1 MSNESVDEYW
11 NSEFTS
17 SEKQLFQKCAR
28 KLLEKTFIVRDK
40 DEENRKMFY
49 FISKNSDFFTHY
61 FSFMGFEILVHKDSG
76 VVMLSNI
83 VNENVSSSVAVNRFR
98 FKKIES
104 IVLCCL
110 WTLLSDR
117 LHKGSLD
124 KVIKITLSDLNME
137 LEKYDFKKTFDKGPL
152 DDILKLFRKFNL
164 IGTSGEIGDED
175 FTIILYPS
183 LQFSLNENEFVSF
196 VKDAE
201 KKMKGSD
208 DGTEKFT
215 GTGIEETEAED
226 DAGYNNDDENED
238 EIDSFDV
245 EINSGEEN

>member
-1 MSNESVDEYW
+1 MSSESIDEYW

-17 SEKQLFQKCAR
+17 SEKQFFQKCAR

-40 DEENRKMFY
+40 DEENRRMFY
-49 FISKNSDFFTHY
+49 FISKNSDFFTRY

-76 VVMLSNI
+76 VAMLSNI
-83 VNENVSSSVAVNRFR
+83 VNENISSSVAVNRFR
-98 FKKIES
+98 LKKIES

-117 LHKGSLD
+117 LHRGSLD

-137 LEKYDFKKTFDKGPL
+137 LEKYDFKKPFDKGPL
-152 DDILKLFRKFNL
+152 DEILKLFRKFNL

-201 KKMKGSD
+201 KRMKGTNNDVLESD
-208 DGTEKFT
+208 DTL
-215 GTGIEETEAED
+215 IEES
-226 DAGYNNDDENED
+226 DADESESD
-238 EIDSFDV
+238 PF
-245 EINSGEEN
+245 

>member
-1 MSNESVDEYW
+1 MSSESIDEYW

-17 SEKQLFQKCAR
+17 SEKQFFQKCAR

-76 VVMLSNI
+76 VAMLSNI
-83 VNENVSSSVAVNRFR
+83 VNENISSSVAVNRFR

-110 WTLLSDR
+110 WTLLSGR
-117 LHKGSLD
+117 LHRGSLD

-137 LEKYDFKKTFDKGPL
+137 LEKYDFKKPFDKGPL
-152 DDILKLFRKFNL
+152 DEILKLFRKFNL

-201 KKMKGSD
+201 NRMKGINNDVLESD
-208 DGTEKFT
+208 DTL
-215 GTGIEETEAED
+215 IEESD
-226 DAGYNNDDENED
+226 VDES
-238 EIDSFDV
+238 EIDPFDI
-245 EINSGEEN
+245 EIE

>member
-1 MSNESVDEYW
+1 MSSESVDEYW

-61 FSFMGFEILVHKDSG
+61 FSFMGFEILVQKDSG

-83 VNENVSSSVAVNRFR
+83 VNENISASVAVNRFR

-104 IVLCCL
+104 IILCCL

-117 LHKGSLD
+117 LHRGSLD
-124 KVIKITLSDLNME
+124 KVIKITLSDLNIE
-137 LEKYDFKKTFDKGPL
+137 LEKYDYKKPFDKGPL
-152 DDILKLFRKFNL
+152 NDILKLFCKFNL

-183 LQFSLNENEFVSF
+183 LQFALNEIEFVSF

-201 KKMKGSD
+201 KRMKGINNDVLESD
-208 DGTEKFT
+208 DTL
-215 GTGIEETEAED
+215 IEES
-226 DAGYNNDDENED
+226 DADES
-238 EIDSFDV
+238 EIDPFDI
-245 EINSGEEN
+245 EIE

>member
-1 MSNESVDEYW
+1 MNIGIPNLLPVKNSFSKNVRENCWKKLLLSVTKMKKTAECFI
-11 NSEFTS
+11 S
-17 SEKQLFQKCAR
+17 FQKI
-28 KLLEKTFIVRDK
+28 LIFLPYFTFM
-40 DEENRKMFY
+40 E
-49 FISKNSDFFTHY
+49 
-61 FSFMGFEILVHKDSG
+61 FEILVHKDSG
-76 VVMLSNI
+76 VAMLSNI
-83 VNENVSSSVAVNRFR
+83 VNENISSSVAVNRFR

-117 LHKGSLD
+117 LHRGSLD

-137 LEKYDFKKTFDKGPL
+137 LEKYDFKKPFDKGPL
-152 DDILKLFRKFNL
+152 DEILKLFRKFNL

-201 KKMKGSD
+201 NRMKGINNDVLESD
-208 DGTEKFT
+208 DTL
-215 GTGIEETEAED
+215 IEES
-226 DAGYNNDDENED
+226 DADES
-238 EIDSFDV
+238 EIDSFNI
-245 EINSGEEN
+245 EIE

>member
-1 MSNESVDEYW
+1 MSSESIDEYW

-17 SEKQLFQKCAR
+17 SEKQFFQKCAR

-40 DEENRKMFY
+40 NEENRKMFY
-49 FISKNSDFFTHY
+49 FISKNSDFFTRY

-76 VVMLSNI
+76 VAMLSNI
-83 VNENVSSSVAVNRFR
+83 VNENISSSVAVNRFR

-117 LHKGSLD
+117 LHRGSLD

-137 LEKYDFKKTFDKGPL
+137 LEKYDFKKPFDKGPL
-152 DDILKLFRKFNL
+152 DEILKLFRKFNL

-201 KKMKGSD
+201 KRMKGINNDVLESD
-208 DGTEKFT
+208 DTL
-215 GTGIEETEAED
+215 IEGS
-226 DAGYNNDDENED
+226 DADES
-238 EIDSFDV
+238 EIDSFNI
-245 EINSGEEN
+245 EIE

>member
-1 MSNESVDEYW
+1 MSSESIDEYW

-17 SEKQLFQKCAR
+17 SEKQFFQKCAR

-49 FISKNSDFFTHY
+49 FISKNSDFFTRY
-61 FSFMGFEILVHKDSG
+61 FTFMGFEILVHKDSG
-76 VVMLSNI
+76 VAMLSNI
-83 VNENVSSSVAVNRFR
+83 VNENISSSVAVNRFR
-98 FKKIES
+98 LKKIES

-117 LHKGSLD
+117 LHRGSLD

-137 LEKYDFKKTFDKGPL
+137 LEKYDFKKPFDKGPL
-152 DDILKLFRKFNL
+152 DEILKLFRKFNL

-175 FTIILYPS
+175 FTIILYTS

-201 KKMKGSD
+201 KRMKGINNDVLESD
-208 DGTEKFT
+208 DTL
-215 GTGIEETEAED
+215 IEES
-226 DAGYNNDDENED
+226 DADES
-238 EIDSFDV
+238 EIDPFNI
-245 EINSGEEN
+245 EIE

>member
-1 MSNESVDEYW
+1 MSSESIDEYW

-17 SEKQLFQKCAR
+17 SEKQFFQKCAR

-49 FISKNSDFFTHY
+49 FISKNSDFFTRY

-76 VVMLSNI
+76 VAMLSNI
-83 VNENVSSSVAVNRFR
+83 VNENISSSVAVNRFR

-117 LHKGSLD
+117 LHRGSLD

-137 LEKYDFKKTFDKGPL
+137 LEKYDFKKPFDKGPL
-152 DDILKLFRKFNL
+152 DEILKLFRKFNL

-201 KKMKGSD
+201 NRMKGINNDVLESD
-208 DGTEKFT
+208 DTL
-215 GTGIEETEAED
+215 IEGSDADESED
-226 DAGYNNDDENED
+226 FDSTDS
-238 EIDSFDV
+238 EIDPFDI
-245 EINSGEEN
+245 EIE

>member
-1 MSNESVDEYW
+1 MTNNESINEYW

-17 SEKQLFQKCAR
+17 SDKQFFQKCAR
-28 KLLEKTFIVRDK
+28 TLLKKTFIVRDK

-49 FISKNSDFFTHY
+49 FVSKNSNFFSNY
-61 FSFMGFEILVHKDSG
+61 FSFMGFEILVQKDSG

-83 VNENVSSSVAVNRFR
+83 VNENISASVAVNRFR

-104 IVLCCL
+104 IILCCL

-117 LHKGSLD
+117 LHRGSLD
-124 KVIKITLSDLNME
+124 KVIKITLSDLNIE
-137 LEKYDFKKTFDKGPL
+137 LEKYDYKKPFDKGPL
-152 DDILKLFRKFNL
+152 NDILKLFCKFNL

-183 LQFSLNENEFVSF
+183 LQFALNENEFVSF

-201 KKMKGSD
+201 KRMKGINNDVLESD
-208 DGTEKFT
+208 DTL
-215 GTGIEETEAED
+215 IEESDVDESED
-226 DAGYNNDDENED
+226 FDSTDS
-238 EIDSFDV
+238 EIDPFDI
-245 EINSGEEN
+245 EIE

>member
-1 MSNESVDEYW
+1 MSSESIDEYW

-17 SEKQLFQKCAR
+17 SEKQFFQKCAR

-61 FSFMGFEILVHKDSG
+61 FTFMGFEILVHKDSG
-76 VVMLSNI
+76 VAMLSNI
-83 VNENVSSSVAVNRFR
+83 VNENISSSVAVNRFR

-117 LHKGSLD
+117 LHRGSLD

-137 LEKYDFKKTFDKGPL
+137 LEKYDFKKPFDKGPL
-152 DDILKLFRKFNL
+152 DEILKLFRKFNL

-201 KKMKGSD
+201 NRMKGINNDVLESD
-208 DGTEKFT
+208 DTL
-215 GTGIEETEAED
+215 IEES
-226 DAGYNNDDENED
+226 DADES
-238 EIDSFDV
+238 EIDPFNI
-245 EINSGEEN
+245 EIE

>member
-1 MSNESVDEYW
+1 
-11 NSEFTS
+11 
-17 SEKQLFQKCAR
+17 
-28 KLLEKTFIVRDK
+28 
-40 DEENRKMFY
+40 
-49 FISKNSDFFTHY
+49 
-61 FSFMGFEILVHKDSG
+61 MGFEILVHKDSG
-76 VVMLSNI
+76 VAMLSNI
-83 VNENVSSSVAVNRFR
+83 VNENISSSVAVNRFR

-117 LHKGSLD
+117 LHRGSLD

-137 LEKYDFKKTFDKGPL
+137 LEKYDFKKPFDKGPL
-152 DDILKLFRKFNL
+152 DEILKLFRKFNL

-201 KKMKGSD
+201 NRMKGINNDVLESD
-208 DGTEKFT
+208 DTL
-215 GTGIEETEAED
+215 IEES
-226 DAGYNNDDENED
+226 DADES
-238 EIDSFDV
+238 EIDPFNI
-245 EINSGEEN
+245 EIE

>member
-1 MSNESVDEYW
+1 MSSESIDEYW

-17 SEKQLFQKCAR
+17 SEKQFFQKCAR

-40 DEENRKMFY
+40 DEENRRMFY
-49 FISKNSDFFTHY
+49 FISKNSDFFTRY
-61 FSFMGFEILVHKDSG
+61 FTFMGFEILVHKDSG
-76 VVMLSNI
+76 VAMLSNI
-83 VNENVSSSVAVNRFR
+83 VNENISSSVAVNRFR
-98 FKKIES
+98 FRKIES

-117 LHKGSLD
+117 LHRGSLD

-137 LEKYDFKKTFDKGPL
+137 LEKYDFKKPFDKGPL
-152 DDILKLFRKFNL
+152 DEILKLFRKFNL

-201 KKMKGSD
+201 MRMKGINNDVLESD
-208 DGTEKFT
+208 DTL
-215 GTGIEETEAED
+215 IEGSDADESED
-226 DAGYNNDDENED
+226 FDSTDS
-238 EIDSFDV
+238 EIDPFDI
-245 EINSGEEN
+245 EIE

>member
-1 MSNESVDEYW
+1 MTNNESINEYW

-17 SEKQLFQKCAR
+17 GDKQFFQKCCR
-28 KLLEKTFIVRDK
+28 VLLKKTFIVRDK

-49 FISKNSDFFTHY
+49 FVSKNSDFFSNY
-61 FSFMGFEILVHKDSG
+61 FSFMGFEVLVQKDSG
-76 VVMLSNI
+76 VIMLSNI
-83 VNENVSSSVAVNRFR
+83 VNENISSSVAVNRFR

-117 LHKGSLD
+117 LHRGSLD

-137 LEKYDFKKTFDKGPL
+137 LEKYDFKKGFDKGPL
-152 DDILKLFRKFNL
+152 SDILKLFCKFNL
-164 IGTSGEIGDED
+164 IGTSGDVGDED

-183 LQFSLNENEFVSF
+183 LQFALNENEFVSF

-201 KKMKGSD
+201 KRMKGN
-208 DGTEKFT
+208 
-215 GTGIEETEAED
+215 ED
-226 DAGYNNDDENED
+226 DITAIDEPED
-238 EIDSFDV
+238 FDSTDSQIDPFDLG
-245 EINSGEEN
+245 IDMGDEE

>member
-1 MSNESVDEYW
+1 MSSESIDEYW

-49 FISKNSDFFTHY
+49 FVSKNSDFFTHY

-137 LEKYDFKKTFDKGPL
+137 LEKYDFKKPFDKGPL

-201 KKMKGSD
+201 KRMRGINNDVLESD
-208 DGTEKFT
+208 DTL
-215 GTGIEETEAED
+215 IEESDADESED
-226 DAGYNNDDENED
+226 FDSTDS
-238 EIDSFDV
+238 EIDPFDI
-245 EINSGEEN
+245 EIE

>member
-1 MSNESVDEYW
+1 MSSESIDEYW

-17 SEKQLFQKCAR
+17 SEKQFFQKCAR

-49 FISKNSDFFTHY
+49 FISKNSDFFTRY

-76 VVMLSNI
+76 VAMLSNI
-83 VNENVSSSVAVNRFR
+83 VNENISSSVAVNRFR

-117 LHKGSLD
+117 LHRGSLD

-137 LEKYDFKKTFDKGPL
+137 LEKYDFKKPFDKGPL
-152 DDILKLFRKFNL
+152 DEILKLFRKFNL

-201 KKMKGSD
+201 NRMKGINNDVLESD
-208 DGTEKFT
+208 DTL
-215 GTGIEETEAED
+215 IEESDADESED
-226 DAGYNNDDENED
+226 FDSMDFETDPFDLGIDMGDEE
-238 EIDSFDV
+238 
-245 EINSGEEN
+245 

>member
-1 MSNESVDEYW
+1 MSSESVDEYW

-49 FISKNSDFFTHY
+49 FVSKNSDFFTHY

-76 VVMLSNI
+76 VAMLSNI
-83 VNENVSSSVAVNRFR
+83 VNENISSSVAVNRFR

-137 LEKYDFKKTFDKGPL
+137 LEKYDFKKPFDKGPL

-201 KKMKGSD
+201 NRMKGINNDVLESD
-208 DGTEKFT
+208 DTL
-215 GTGIEETEAED
+215 IEGSDADESED
-226 DAGYNNDDENED
+226 FDSTDS
-238 EIDSFDV
+238 EIDPFDI
-245 EINSGEEN
+245 EIE

>member
-1 MSNESVDEYW
+1 MANNETINEYW

-17 SEKQLFQKCAR
+17 SDKQFFQKCSR
-28 KLLEKTFIVRDK
+28 TLLKKTFIVRDK

-49 FISKNSDFFTHY
+49 FVSKNSDFFSNY
-61 FSFMGFEILVHKDSG
+61 FSFMGFEVLVQKDSG
-76 VVMLSNI
+76 VIMLSNI
-83 VNENVSSSVAVNRFR
+83 VNENISSSVAVNRFR

-110 WTLLSDR
+110 WTILSDR
-117 LHKGSLD
+117 LHRGSLD

-137 LEKYDFKKTFDKGPL
+137 LEKYDFKKGFDKGPL
-152 DDILKLFRKFNL
+152 SDILKLFSKFSL

-183 LQFSLNENEFVSF
+183 LQFALNENEFVSF

-201 KKMKGSD
+201 KKMKGIDDTSADLIENIEINEFEDDESD
-208 DGTEKFT
+208 FLDVDIE
-215 GTGIEETEAED
+215 IEE
-226 DAGYNNDDENED
+226 NK
-238 EIDSFDV
+238 
-245 EINSGEEN
+245 

>member
-1 MSNESVDEYW
+1 MSSESIDEYW

-17 SEKQLFQKCAR
+17 SEKQFFQKCAR

-49 FISKNSDFFTHY
+49 FISKNSDFFTRY

-76 VVMLSNI
+76 VAMLSNI
-83 VNENVSSSVAVNRFR
+83 VNENISSSVAVNRFR

-117 LHKGSLD
+117 LHRGSLD

-137 LEKYDFKKTFDKGPL
+137 LEKYDFKKPFDKGPL
-152 DDILKLFRKFNL
+152 DEILKLFRKFNL

-201 KKMKGSD
+201 NRMKGINNDVLESD
-208 DGTEKFT
+208 DTL
-215 GTGIEETEAED
+215 IEESDADESED
-226 DAGYNNDDENED
+226 FDSTDS
-238 EIDSFDV
+238 EIDPFDI
-245 EINSGEEN
+245 EIE

>member
-1 MSNESVDEYW
+1 MSSESIDEYW

-17 SEKQLFQKCAR
+17 SEKQFFQKCAR

-49 FISKNSDFFTHY
+49 FISKNSDFFTRY

-76 VVMLSNI
+76 VAMLSNI
-83 VNENVSSSVAVNRFR
+83 VNENISSSVAVNRFR

-117 LHKGSLD
+117 LHRGSLD

-137 LEKYDFKKTFDKGPL
+137 LEKYDFKKPFDKGPL
-152 DDILKLFRKFNL
+152 DEILKLFRKFNL

-201 KKMKGSD
+201 NRMKGINNDVLESD
-208 DGTEKFT
+208 DTLIEGSDADESEDFDSTDSEIDPFDL
-215 GTGIEETEAED
+215 GID
-226 DAGYNNDDENED
+226 MED
-238 EIDSFDV
+238 E
-245 EINSGEEN
+245 E

>member
-1 MSNESVDEYW
+1 MSSESIDEYW

-17 SEKQLFQKCAR
+17 SEKQFFQKCAR

-49 FISKNSDFFTHY
+49 FISKNSDFFTRY

-76 VVMLSNI
+76 VAMLSNI
-83 VNENVSSSVAVNRFR
+83 VNENISSSVAVNRFR

-117 LHKGSLD
+117 LHRGSLD

-137 LEKYDFKKTFDKGPL
+137 LEKYDFKKPFDKGPL
-152 DDILKLFRKFNL
+152 DEILKLFRKFNL

-175 FTIILYPS
+175 FSIILYPS

-196 VKDAE
+196 VKEAE
-201 KKMKGSD
+201 KRMKGINNDVLESD
-208 DGTEKFT
+208 DTL
-215 GTGIEETEAED
+215 IEGSDAAES
-226 DAGYNNDDENED
+226 
-238 EIDSFDV
+238 EIDPFNI
-245 EINSGEEN
+245 EIE

>member
-1 MSNESVDEYW
+1 MTNNESINEYW

-17 SEKQLFQKCAR
+17 SDKQFFQKCAR
-28 KLLEKTFIVRDK
+28 ILLKKTFIVRDK

-49 FISKNSDFFTHY
+49 FVSKNSDFFSNY
-61 FSFMGFEILVHKDSG
+61 FSFMGFEILVQKDSG

-83 VNENVSSSVAVNRFR
+83 VNENISASVAVNRFR

-104 IVLCCL
+104 IILCCL

-117 LHKGSLD
+117 LHRGSLD
-124 KVIKITLSDLNME
+124 KVIKITLSDLNIE
-137 LEKYDFKKTFDKGPL
+137 LEKYDYKKPFDKGPL
-152 DDILKLFRKFNL
+152 NDILKLFCKFNL

-183 LQFSLNENEFVSF
+183 LQFALNESEFVSF

-201 KKMKGSD
+201 KKMKGINNDVLESD
-208 DGTEKFT
+208 DTL
-215 GTGIEETEAED
+215 IEESDADESED
-226 DAGYNNDDENED
+226 FDSTDS
-238 EIDSFDV
+238 EIDPFDI
-245 EINSGEEN
+245 EIE

>member
-1 MSNESVDEYW
+1 MSSESIDEYW

-17 SEKQLFQKCAR
+17 SEKQFFQKCAR

-49 FISKNSDFFTHY
+49 FISKNSDFFTRY

-76 VVMLSNI
+76 VAMLSNI
-83 VNENVSSSVAVNRFR
+83 VNENISSSVAVNRFR

-117 LHKGSLD
+117 LHRGSLD

-137 LEKYDFKKTFDKGPL
+137 LEKYDFKKPFDKGPL
-152 DDILKLFRKFNL
+152 DEILKLFRKFNL

-201 KKMKGSD
+201 NRMKGINNDVLESD
-208 DGTEKFT
+208 DTL
-215 GTGIEETEAED
+215 IEEN
-226 DAGYNNDDENED
+226 DADES
-238 EIDSFDV
+238 EIDPFNI
-245 EINSGEEN
+245 EIE

>member
-1 MSNESVDEYW
+1 MSSESIDEYW

-17 SEKQLFQKCAR
+17 SEKQFFQKCAR

-49 FISKNSDFFTHY
+49 FISKNSDFFTRY

-76 VVMLSNI
+76 VAMLSNI
-83 VNENVSSSVAVNRFR
+83 VNENISSSVAVNRFR
-98 FKKIES
+98 LKKIES

-117 LHKGSLD
+117 LHRGSLD

-137 LEKYDFKKTFDKGPL
+137 LEKYDFKKPFDKGPL
-152 DDILKLFRKFNL
+152 DEILKLFRKFNL

-201 KKMKGSD
+201 NRMKGINNDVLESD
-208 DGTEKFT
+208 DTLV
-215 GTGIEETEAED
+215 EESD
-226 DAGYNNDDENED
+226 VDES
-238 EIDSFDV
+238 EIDPFNI
-245 EINSGEEN
+245 EIE

>member
-1 MSNESVDEYW
+1 MSSESIDEYW

-49 FISKNSDFFTHY
+49 FISKNSDFFTRY

-76 VVMLSNI
+76 VAMLSNI
-83 VNENVSSSVAVNRFR
+83 VNENISSSVAVNRFR

-117 LHKGSLD
+117 LHRGSLD

-137 LEKYDFKKTFDKGPL
+137 LEKYDFKKPFDKGPL
-152 DDILKLFRKFNL
+152 DEILKLFRKFNL

-201 KKMKGSD
+201 NRMKGINNDVLESD
-208 DGTEKFT
+208 DTL
-215 GTGIEETEAED
+215 IEES
-226 DAGYNNDDENED
+226 DADES
-238 EIDSFDV
+238 EIDPFNI
-245 EINSGEEN
+245 EIE

>member
-1 MSNESVDEYW
+1 MSSESVDEYW

-61 FSFMGFEILVHKDSG
+61 FSFMGFEILVQKDSG

-83 VNENVSSSVAVNRFR
+83 VNENISASVAVNRFR

-104 IVLCCL
+104 IILCCL

-117 LHKGSLD
+117 LHRGSLD

-137 LEKYDFKKTFDKGPL
+137 LEKYDYKKPFDKGPL
-152 DDILKLFRKFNL
+152 NDILKLFCKFNL

-183 LQFSLNENEFVSF
+183 LQFALNESEFVSF

-201 KKMKGSD
+201 KRMKGINNDVLESD
-208 DGTEKFT
+208 DTL
-215 GTGIEETEAED
+215 IEES
-226 DAGYNNDDENED
+226 DADES
-238 EIDSFDV
+238 EIDPFDI
-245 EINSGEEN
+245 EIE

>member
-1 MSNESVDEYW
+1 MAINESVDEYW

-17 SEKQLFQKCAR
+17 SERQFFQKCAR
-28 KLLEKTFIVRDK
+28 TLLKKTFIVRDK

-49 FISKNSDFFTHY
+49 FVSKNSDFFSHY
-61 FSFMGFEILVHKDSG
+61 FSFMGFEVLVQKDSG

-83 VNENVSSSVAVNRFR
+83 VNENISASVAVNRFR

-117 LHKGSLD
+117 LHRGSLD

-152 DDILKLFRKFNL
+152 SDILKLFCKFNL
-164 IGTSGEIGDED
+164 IGTSGEIGEED
-175 FTIILYPS
+175 FCIILYPS
-183 LQFSLNENEFVSF
+183 LQFALNESEFVSF

-201 KKMKGSD
+201 KRMKGNED
-208 DGTEKFT
+208 EGL
-215 GTGIEETEAED
+215 ETD
-226 DAGYNNDDENED
+226 NIMDENEAD
-238 EIDSFDV
+238 EPEIDPFDV
-245 EINSGEEN
+245 EIEEGEDN

>member
-1 MSNESVDEYW
+1 MSSESIDEYW

-17 SEKQLFQKCAR
+17 SEKQFFQKCAR

-49 FISKNSDFFTHY
+49 FISKNSDFFTRY

-76 VVMLSNI
+76 VAMLSNI
-83 VNENVSSSVAVNRFR
+83 VNENISSSVAVNRFR

-117 LHKGSLD
+117 LHRGSLD

-137 LEKYDFKKTFDKGPL
+137 LEKYDFKKPFDKGPL
-152 DDILKLFRKFNL
+152 DEILKLFRKFNL

-201 KKMKGSD
+201 KRMKGINNDVLESD
-208 DGTEKFT
+208 DTL
-215 GTGIEETEAED
+215 IEGS
-226 DAGYNNDDENED
+226 DADES
-238 EIDSFDV
+238 EIDPFNI
-245 EINSGEEN
+245 EIE

>member
-1 MSNESVDEYW
+1 MSSESIDEYW

-17 SEKQLFQKCAR
+17 SEKQFFQKCAR

-49 FISKNSDFFTHY
+49 FISKNSDFFTRY

-76 VVMLSNI
+76 VAMLSNI
-83 VNENVSSSVAVNRFR
+83 VNENISSSVAVNRFR

-117 LHKGSLD
+117 LHRGSLD

-137 LEKYDFKKTFDKGPL
+137 LEKYDFKKPVDKGPL
-152 DDILKLFRKFNL
+152 DEILKLFRKFNL

-201 KKMKGSD
+201 KKMKGINNDVLESD
-208 DGTEKFT
+208 DTL
-215 GTGIEETEAED
+215 IEESD
-226 DAGYNNDDENED
+226 VDES
-238 EIDSFDV
+238 EIDPFDI
-245 EINSGEEN
+245 EIE

>member
-1 MSNESVDEYW
+1 MSSESIDEYW

-17 SEKQLFQKCAR
+17 SEKQFFQKCAR

-49 FISKNSDFFTHY
+49 FISKNSDFFTRY

-76 VVMLSNI
+76 VAMLSNI
-83 VNENVSSSVAVNRFR
+83 VNENISSSVAVNRFR

-117 LHKGSLD
+117 LHRGSLD

-137 LEKYDFKKTFDKGPL
+137 LEKYDFKKPFDKGPL
-152 DDILKLFRKFNL
+152 DEILKLFRKFNL

-201 KKMKGSD
+201 NRMKGINNDVLESD
-208 DGTEKFT
+208 DTL
-215 GTGIEETEAED
+215 IEES
-226 DAGYNNDDENED
+226 DADES
-238 EIDSFDV
+238 EIDPFNI
-245 EINSGEEN
+245 EIE

>member
-1 MSNESVDEYW
+1 MSSESIDEYW

-17 SEKQLFQKCAR
+17 SEKQFFQKCAR

-40 DEENRKMFY
+40 DEENRRMFY
-49 FISKNSDFFTHY
+49 FISKNSDFFTRY
-61 FSFMGFEILVHKDSG
+61 FTFMGFEILVHKDSG
-76 VVMLSNI
+76 VAMLSNI
-83 VNENVSSSVAVNRFR
+83 VNENISSSVAVNRFR
-98 FKKIES
+98 LKKIES

-117 LHKGSLD
+117 LHRGSLD

-137 LEKYDFKKTFDKGPL
+137 LEKYDFKKPFDKGPL
-152 DDILKLFRKFNL
+152 DEILKLFRKFNL

-196 VKDAE
+196 VKNAE
-201 KKMKGSD
+201 KRMKGINNDVLESD
-208 DGTEKFT
+208 DTL
-215 GTGIEETEAED
+215 IEES
-226 DAGYNNDDENED
+226 DADKS
-238 EIDSFDV
+238 EIDPFNI
-245 EINSGEEN
+245 EIE